1 MLSGRDDLR
10 VTGLLLAD
18 FQLLPGRLVKEHP
31 EALPETGGVYA
42 IFMQRGEGEVNRHLL
57 DQVGAVNMFAAW
69 PVLYIGATE
78 DSLRARLKCHYVRD
92 SRASTFRRSVGLLA
106 QAPLGLRVQQL
117 AGSRAFCFENEQPLS
132 DWLGAETLIAIAA
145 CADPFTIEGQLLA
158 AAPGLVN
165 LAGRPDN
172 PVSLRLRERRA
183 AASGL

>member
-1 MLSGRDDLR
+1 M
-10 VTGLLLAD
+10 LLAD
-18 FQLLPGRLVKEHP
+18 FQLLPGRVVKERP
-31 EALPETGGVYA
+31 EAIPESGGVYS
-42 IFMQRGEGEVNRHLL
+42 IFMQGGEGKVNRHLL
-57 DQVGAVNMFAAW
+57 DQAGAVNMFAAW

-106 QAPLGLRVQQL
+106 QEPLGLRVQQL

-132 DWLGAETLIAIAA
+132 NWLEAETLIAIAA
-145 CADPFTIEGQLLA
+145 CANPFTIEGQLLA

-165 LAGRPDN
+165 LAGRPDT
-172 PVSLRLRERRA
+172 PVSLRLREGRA